1 LIKSVKKFEIDQ
13 YNLSAFEKKK
23 LNHSKLKDLYK
34 FMFEICLVEDYEDI
48 FFMRD
53 YEFNLN
59 TEEFNLEEIQA
70 RN

>member
-1 LIKSVKKFEIDQ
+1 
-13 YNLSAFEKKK
+13 
-23 LNHSKLKDLYK
+23 
-34 FMFEICLVEDYEDI
+34 MFEICLVEDYEDI